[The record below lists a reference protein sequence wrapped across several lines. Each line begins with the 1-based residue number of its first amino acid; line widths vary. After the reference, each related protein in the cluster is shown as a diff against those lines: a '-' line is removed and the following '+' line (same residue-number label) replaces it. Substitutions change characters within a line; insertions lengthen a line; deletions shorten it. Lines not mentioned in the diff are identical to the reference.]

1 MPFYETGDDFVTASK
16 IPVKTSLKQL
26 AKVKMFFKL
35 FFFFLLQWCAKHTQ
49 IKKYMKFIPQTEV
62 YRYLCNKT

>member
-16 IPVKTSLKQL
+16 IPVKTSLKYL

-35 FFFFLLQWCAKHTQ
+35 FFFLLQWCAKHT
-49 IKKYMKFIPQTEV
+49 
-62 YRYLCNKT
+62 